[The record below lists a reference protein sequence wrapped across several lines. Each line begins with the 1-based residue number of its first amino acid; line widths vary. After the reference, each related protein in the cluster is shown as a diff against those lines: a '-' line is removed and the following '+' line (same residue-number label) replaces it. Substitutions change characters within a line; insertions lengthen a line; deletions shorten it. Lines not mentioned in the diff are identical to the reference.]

1 MPLKLPG
8 RERPKKVPPEITGV
22 DLGTTGVKMVRVRN
36 NKGALSVV
44 GVTVLPP
51 MELPSEPVGHAV
63 RFKPPK
69 EFLTN
74 YVAFTIAG
82 RSAVIRLLTMGGHVG
97 PEDLTEAKIRE
108 QMGCGEGFRVAHA
121 ILPAV
126 KGRAETRVI
135 GVGIPEK
142 EIKTVL
148 SLVPAGPPAAYSIEL
163 AGLAALTAFEK
174 GPGAECPYDG
184 VAVIEAGQQTTL
196 MALYA
201 RKSLVLIRKF
211 DFGGETVLAKVQQQL
226 GVDRETA
233 IGIIADGSFDI
244 SQPVHEVMDPFLR
257 QLTISK
263 DFVERREECAV
274 GAVYLSGGVT
284 LARYWVDELHQST
297 GLDIIA
303 WNPFEKCE
311 ILPNAIPQECA
322 GQETR
327 FSAAVGAVMGVYEV

>member
-22 DLGTTGVKMVRVRN
+22 DLGATGVKMVRIRN

-44 GVTVLPP
+44 GVGVQPP
-51 MELPSEPVGHAV
+51 MEWPPEPAGHAI

-74 YVAFTIAG
+74 YAVFTIPG
-82 RSAVIRLLTMGGHVG
+82 RAAVIRLLTMSGHAG
-97 PEDLTEAKIRE
+97 PEDLTDAKIRE
-108 QMGCGEGFRVAHA
+108 QMGCAEDFRISHA
-121 ILPAV
+121 VLPAI
-126 KGRAETRVI
+126 KGRSETRVL

-142 EIKTVL
+142 DIKIVL
-148 SLVPAGPPAAYSIEL
+148 SFVPAGPPAAYSIEL
-163 AGLAALTAFEK
+163 AGLATLTAFER
-174 GPGAECPYDG
+174 GAGADSPYDG
-184 VAVIEAGQQTTL
+184 IAVIDAGQQTTL
-196 MALYA
+196 MALYV
-201 RKSLVLIRKF
+201 RKNLVLIRKF

-233 IGIIADGSFDI
+233 VGIIADGSFDI

-263 DFVERREECAV
+263 DFVERREECTV

-284 LARYWVDELHQST
+284 LARYWVDELHAST
-297 GLDIIA
+297 GLDIVA
-303 WNPFEKCE
+303 WNPFEKLE
-311 ILPNAIPQECA
+311 MLSNALPQELA

-327 FSAAVGAVMGVYEV
+327 FAAAVGAAIGIYEV